1 MQLAPPDELEEAEEE
16 DMAEDEDVPVAA
28 PEPGWL
34 EVGVLEEPVLLEPQ
48 PAQRAPAAAASP
60 TRAWRRVAPPQP
72 TVSEGVGWA
81 SMVTV
86 RIQGGEEPLER

>member
-1 MQLAPPDELEEAEEE
+1 LEEAGEE
-16 DMAEDEDVPVAA
+16 DVAEGEDVPVAA
-28 PEPGWL
+28 PVPGWR
-34 EVGVLEEPVLLEPQ
+34 EVGVPEEPLLLEPQ

-72 TVSEGVGWA
+72 MVSEGVGWA

-86 RIQGGEEPLER
+86 RIQGGEEPVEG